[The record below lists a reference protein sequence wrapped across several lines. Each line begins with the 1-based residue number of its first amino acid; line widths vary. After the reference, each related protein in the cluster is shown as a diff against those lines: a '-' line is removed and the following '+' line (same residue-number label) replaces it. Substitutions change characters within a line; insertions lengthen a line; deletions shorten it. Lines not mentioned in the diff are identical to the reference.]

1 MAKYDLIA
9 ATGCATGIAH
19 TYMAQEALEQ
29 AAKKMGLTIKVETHG
44 QTGVDDPLTRN

>member
-19 TYMAQEALEQ
+19 TYMAQEPWNKRLR
-29 AAKKMGLTIKVETHG
+29 KW
-44 QTGVDDPLTRN
+44 D

>member
-19 TYMAQEALEQ
+19 TPWNKRLRKWA
-29 AAKKMGLTIKVETHG
+29 
-44 QTGVDDPLTRN
+44 